1 MEVDPLLE
9 LPGGRLWA
17 IEIKRGSAPRVE
29 KGLRIAMD
37 DLQPDRTFLVYSGDE
52 RYPLGGGIEAIG
64 LTAMADALARLEP
77 TPSTST

>member
-1 MEVDPLLE
+1 LATCPNQNSPTD
-9 LPGGRLWA
+9 
-17 IEIKRGSAPRVE
+17 SADE
-29 KGLRIAMD
+29 A
-37 DLQPDRTFLVYSGDE
+37 YSGDE